1 MNFTEHVPQTAW
13 DEPRLMKNMVIS
25 QKAPFMKTLRYIFL
39 TEWQLCAKR
48 VDPGSHRVPRAP
60 SNWQLIAHMD
70 PSVPNIEAKLL
81 EFWLSYCP
89 WTKGFVTFHD
99 RSKIAVFHTGPTQA
113 SVINCQTLVDSSQL
127 QQPWFLEARQRKHW
141 WLGETELVLTRG
153 SVQCR
158 SCVNWWQGQKMKSIR
173 VSSENRGARLSTR

>member
-113 SVINCQTLVDSSQL
+113 SVINCQTLVDQL

>member
-1 MNFTEHVPQTAW
+1 MNFTDHVPQTAW

-25 QKAPFMKTLRYIFL
+25 QKAPFMKTLRDIFL

-70 PSVPNIEAKLL
+70 PSVPNIETKLL
-81 EFWLSYCP
+81 EFWLLLPLNKGICHFSWQEQDCSVSY
-89 WTKGFVTFHD
+89 WTNPSICYPLSNAGRFISPSAAVVLGGP
-99 RSKIAVFHTGPTQA
+99 SKK
-113 SVINCQTLVDSSQL
+113 TLVIGRDR
-127 QQPWFLEARQRKHW
+127 AC
-141 WLGETELVLTRG
+141 VDRG

-158 SCVNWWQGQKMKSIR
+158 SCVNWWQGQKMKSIQ
-173 VSSENRGARLSTR
+173 VSSGNRGARLSMR